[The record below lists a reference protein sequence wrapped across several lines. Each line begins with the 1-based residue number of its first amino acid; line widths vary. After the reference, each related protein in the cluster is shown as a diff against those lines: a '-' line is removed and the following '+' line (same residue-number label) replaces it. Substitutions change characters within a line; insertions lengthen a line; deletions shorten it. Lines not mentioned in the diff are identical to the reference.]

1 MQPGCTGLQP
11 GLLAGGAHRHELG
24 APLRLHRPL
33 RAIGLRRLQHH
44 GLAEL
49 REQVLA
55 LLRHPP
61 VVLLHVEELPLDQ
74 LSFDRV
80 PTLGCAGRLL
90 SGPGTGVRPER
101 VGASCGDGAAA
112 GSGDERWHRLL
123 WTLQRGR
130 HGSRRASGVARTSG
144 CARSAASG
152 GHTTRPWLGQWP
164 GHGRS
169 GRAWPCLTDGEV
181 QGSREEGAM
190 LGEQPGVLHG
200 TLAQQ
205 ARGRKL
211 RWRCTRAR
219 GSGTPCP

>member
-144 CARSAASG
+144 CARSAASR
-152 GHTTRPWLGQWP
+152 GHPTRPWLGQWP

-211 RWRCTRAR
+211 RGR
-219 GSGTPCP
+219 P